1 MCYVE
6 CSHIFPPK
14 FAAQES
20 LNCAIGK
27 TGELHWVQM
36 NYLVHSLQMG
46 DWPLNWY
53 YILWAFLIAIP
64 QFLFLF
70 PQSIY
75 AGIQIGLPDVNKMPI
90 KLRPNW

>member
-1 MCYVE
+1 
-6 CSHIFPPK
+6 
-14 FAAQES
+14 
-20 LNCAIGK
+20 
-27 TGELHWVQM
+27 
-36 NYLVHSLQMG
+36 MG